1 MTSRDK
7 KPLNGADIVHFWF
20 EESVPEN
27 WFKKDPEFDAMLTER
42 FGQLVE
48 RALAGQLDDWAAE
61 AETCLGLILL
71 LDQMT
76 RNIYRDTPR
85 AFAGDELA
93 LALSLKMVDKGW
105 LDKDNGAKRQFA
117 LMPMMHSED
126 LAIQDASLPLFKT
139 HTMDMVYDYA
149 VRHRDIVARFG
160 RFPHRN
166 HILGRPSSDSET
178 AFLTKP
184 GSSF

>member
-1 MTSRDK
+1 MSQPK
-7 KPLNGADIVHFWF
+7 AADILYFWF
-20 EESVPEN
+20 EECSPKN
-27 WFKKDPEFDAMLTER
+27 WFKKDSDFDAMLKDR
-42 FGQLVE
+42 FGVTVE
-48 RALAGQLDDWAAE
+48 RGLAGQLDDWAA
-61 AETCLGLILL
+61 TQDSCLALILL

-85 AFAGDELA
+85 AFAGDEVA
-93 LALSLKMVDKGW
+93 LALSLKMVEMNW
-105 LDKDNGAKRQFA
+105 LDTENGAKRQFA

-126 LAIQDASLPLFKT
+126 ITIQDASLPLFKT
-139 HTMDMVYDYA
+139 HTLEMVYDYA

-166 HILGRPSSDSET
+166 AILGRPSTDEEKE
-178 AFLTKP
+178 FLTQP

>member
-1 MTSRDK
+1 MTASDK
-7 KPLNGADIVHFWF
+7 KSFNGQDIVHFWF
-20 EESVPEN
+20 EECVPEN
-27 WFKKDPEFDAMLTER
+27 WFKKDPAFDERLKTR
-42 FGQLVE
+42 FGVLVE

-61 AETCLGLILL
+61 AESCLGLILL

-105 LDKDNGAKRQFA
+105 LDTEHAAKRQFA

-126 LAIQDASLPLFKT
+126 LAIQDASLPLFKA
-139 HTMDMVYDYA
+139 HTLDMVYEYA

-166 HILGRPSSDSET
+166 AILGRPSTDEE
-178 AFLTKP
+178 AEFLTQP
-184 GSSF
+184 NSSF